1 MKLLIVVRHHFEL
14 WNAPAWLGERLRH
27 DFPGLDVVQLP
38 NYEGIDGQLVDTE
51 ILLAWS
57 LRPGQVKAA
66 RNLRWIHSPVAAVH
80 LLMIPEIVQSDI
92 VVTNAREING
102 SVVAEHVIGQ
112 IFALAKCLATAV
124 RMQQRRAWGQDAV
137 WRERPKEIAGAT
149 LGLIGVGSIG
159 SEVARR
165 AAGLGMRVLG
175 ARENPS
181 KPKPEGV
188 ERIFALQ
195 QMDELV
201 SVADYLVLAAPV
213 TPRSRLL
220 MNAERIAGMKPDS
233 CLINV
238 GRGPLIDDAALAE
251 ALHAGRIRGAALDVF
266 VKEPLPED
274 SPYWDLENVLITPH
288 TAALSEHF
296 WERQYDLLRENL
308 RRYLAAEPLLAV
320 VDKSKGY

>member
-112 IFALAKCLATAV
+112 IFALAKCLVTAV

-213 TPRSRLL
+213 TPRSTLL
-220 MNAERIAGMKPDS
+220 MNAERIARMKPDS

-238 GRGPLIDDAALAE
+238 GRGPLIDDAALAK
-251 ALHAGRIRGAALDVF
+251 ALRAGRIRGAALDVF

-308 RRYLAAEPLLAV
+308 RCYLAAEPLLAV